1 MPIRLMHVV
10 DERTPE
16 DALRQLSLLLR
27 RLPAEHCL
35 MIAEPFPG
43 GLVVPSHVAVVRV
56 GRRGTLQFGPSG
68 ASRQLMA
75 EYRPHLL
82 HAWGTS
88 AARIA
93 RLARPEGLP
102 IVLTVSDHAEID
114 DVALWWPLDA
124 DSMPRPAATVIC
136 ASDALRR
143 RLVGAGIPREVTTI
157 VRPGIESDQIERARR
172 VTRRAELGL
181 PEAGRVLVTPSP
193 ATRAG
198 GQFFAAWAAAILF
211 QVWPDVRLVIPGRS
225 REQDRIRR
233 LIESIYCPQVYL
245 LTEDA
250 YTPAEMLAVSDLL
263 VAPAIEGGSTWWPAA
278 AMTAGVPVVA
288 SNLPSAAEFIRD
300 DESGFL
306 CRPGEPH
313 TLAIRIRTAMETP
326 GAAGRCAAAAR
337 QRATEWFDADRC
349 VDAYAVLYS
358 SFSGTLAG
366 ARRSG

>member
-1 MPIRLMHVV
+1 MPNRLMHVV
-10 DERTPE
+10 DDRTPE

-27 RLPAEHCL
+27 RLPAEHRL
-35 MIAEPFPG
+35 MITGPLPG
-43 GLVVPSHVAVVRV
+43 GLAVPSDVAVVRV
-56 GRRGTLQFGPSG
+56 GRGGTLQIGPSG
-68 ASRQLMA
+68 TWRQLLD

-88 AARIA
+88 AARIV
-93 RLARPEGLP
+93 RLTRPEGSP
-102 IVLTVSDHAEID
+102 IVLTVTDHAEID
-114 DVALWWPLDA
+114 DVAQWWPLDA
-124 DSMPRPAATVIC
+124 DSMPRPGATVIC
-136 ASDALRR
+136 ASEDLRH
-143 RLVGAGIPREVTTI
+143 RLVGAGIPREATAV
-157 VRPGIESDQIERARR
+157 VRPGIESDEIEQARR
-172 VTRRAELGL
+172 MTRRAELGL

-198 GQFFAAWAAAILF
+198 GQFFAVWAAAILF

-233 LIESIYCPQVYL
+233 LIETIYCPQVYL
-245 LTEDA
+245 LTEEA
-250 YTPAEMLAVSDLL
+250 YAPAELLAAGDLL

-288 SNLPSAAEFIRD
+288 SDLPAAREFIQDNRT
-300 DESGFL
+300 GFL

-326 GAAGRCAAAAR
+326 GVAGRCAAAAR
-337 QRATEWFDADRC
+337 QRAAEWFDADRC
-349 VDAYAVLYS
+349 VDAYARIYS

-366 ARRSG
+366 AGRSG